1 MRSQERRPCLTS
13 DRDLGACA
21 ELPLRRHLPA
31 ALQGLLPRL
40 GDGQGGGRGG
50 VPDAGRGQRRHH
62 RLPRDS
68 EGRHRHISISISYVE
83 PMLQTLDLCNAKTFN
98 EQVQWSFRIFDC
110 DNSKSIGID
119 EFGDSV
125 RQVWQI
131 FDGLGDEHNPGDCE
145 KVGGGQNETKY
156 VFLCFCVSL
165 LVHMFMALQ

>member
-1 MRSQERRPCLTS
+1 
-13 DRDLGACA
+13 
-21 ELPLRRHLPA
+21 
-31 ALQGLLPRL
+31 
-40 GDGQGGGRGG
+40 
-50 VPDAGRGQRRHH
+50 
-62 RLPRDS
+62 
-68 EGRHRHISISISYVE
+68 
-83 PMLQTLDLCNAKTFN
+83 MLQTLDLCNAKTFN

-156 VFLCFCVSL
+156 VFLCFCFSL
-165 LVHMFMALQ
+165 FVHPYVYGIAMTQ